1 MKEINFRIIELENH
15 QVLLQKDFDN
25 EDDELKD
32 LLIVTFYLEGIKVTN
47 SYGYENEQNRD
58 NLFNNLTNEQAQS
71 IVSNS
76 LNMFN

>member
-71 IVSNS
+71 IVNNS
-76 LNMFN
+76 LNLFN